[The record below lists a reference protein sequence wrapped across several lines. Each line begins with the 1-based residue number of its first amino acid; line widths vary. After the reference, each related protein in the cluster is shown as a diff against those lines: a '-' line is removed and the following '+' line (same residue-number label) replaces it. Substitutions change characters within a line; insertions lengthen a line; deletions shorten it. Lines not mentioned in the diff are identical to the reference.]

1 MGIKMRILLAE
12 DEEALADAVA
22 EILKQSHYQV
32 DVVYRGDEGYDYAA
46 SGIYDIILLDIML
59 PGMDGLSVLKKL
71 RKEGLSTPVILLT
84 AKSEI
89 DDIITGLDAGSDDY
103 LPKPF
108 STGELLARIRALSRR
123 SGSYT
128 GEVLSY
134 HGLSF
139 DKGSM
144 ELSARKNSIRLGPK
158 EGQLIELFLRSPG
171 QILPKDLLIEKV
183 WGIESEAEYNN
194 IEVYISFLRQK
205 LSSLEASAQIHTV
218 RGVGYQLETEK

>member
-1 MGIKMRILLAE
+1 MIFCVE
-12 DEEALADAVA
+12 DDSNIRELVIYTLETTGFKARGFEDGKEFLEALAL
-22 EILKQSHYQV
+22 ETPEL
-32 DVVYRGDEGYDYAA
+32 
-46 SGIYDIILLDIML
+46 ILLDIML

-71 RKEGLSTPVILLT
+71 RKDGLSTPVILLT

-123 SGSYT
+123 SDSYT

-144 ELSARKNSIRLGPK
+144 ELSAGKNSIRLGPK